1 MKPCTGC
8 GLTPGRAQLA
18 DPTPPI
24 AQQPEPP
31 KLTPSPLSPS
41 GYSNHAIHLVRTA
54 QSINLALSQMADSK
68 ASILMGATFV
78 VFTITVGQ
86 AKNGHL
92 PAAMLVLAAFAFA
105 SAMCAVMA
113 VLPSIGLPSPASQI
127 NARPN
132 KLFFGT
138 FTAMDEDEWTES
150 VLADL
155 RADETVFRT
164 MLHDMYQNGQ
174 VLQHKKYRYLGYAY
188 RLFMAGLT
196 LTVVVFIAE
205 NMIARA

>member
-1 MKPCTGC
+1 MKPCG
-8 GLTPGRAQLA
+8 GHGASPGRAKLA
-18 DPTPPI
+18 DPTSS
-24 AQQPEPP
+24 PELP
-31 KLTPSPLSPS
+31 KPTPSPLSVS

-54 QSINLALSQMADSK
+54 QGINLTLSQMADSK

-78 VFTITVGQ
+78 VFTITMGQ

-92 PAAMLVLAAFAFA
+92 PASLLVLAAFAFA
-105 SAMCAVMA
+105 SAMCAVTA
-113 VLPSIGLPSPASQI
+113 VLPSVGGKRPSATPQ
-127 NARPN
+127 RPN

-174 VLQHKKYRYLGYAY
+174 VLQHKKYRFLGYAY

-196 LTVVVFIAE
+196 LTVIVFVGEYVIAQG
-205 NMIARA
+205 

>member
-1 MKPCTGC
+1 M
-8 GLTPGRAQLA
+8 A
-18 DPTPPI
+18 DQTPP
-24 AQQPEPP
+24 AQPP
-31 KLTPSPLSPS
+31 KAAPSALSPS

-68 ASILMGATFV
+68 ASLLMGATFV
-78 VFTITVGQ
+78 VFTITMGQ

-92 PAAMLVLAAFAFA
+92 PASLLVLAAFAFA
-105 SAMCAVMA
+105 SALCAVMA
-113 VLPSIGLPSPASQI
+113 VLPSIGRPSAASTI

-155 RADETVFRT
+155 RADETVFRA

-188 RLFMAGLT
+188 RLFMAGLVA
-196 LTVVVFIAE
+196 TVVMFVAE
-205 NMIARA
+205 YLMARGLS

>member
-1 MKPCTGC
+1 MTLHAGC
-8 GLTPGRAQLA
+8 GMTPGRAQLA
-18 DPTPPI
+18 DPTP
-24 AQQPEPP
+24 QGEQPSEPP
-31 KLTPSPLSPS
+31 KPTPSPLSPS

-54 QSINLALSQMADSK
+54 QGINLTLSQMADSK

-78 VFTITVGQ
+78 VFTITLGQ
-86 AKNGHL
+86 ARNGHL
-92 PAAMLVLAAFAFA
+92 PASLLVLAAFAFA
-105 SAMCAVMA
+105 SAMCAVTA
-113 VLPSIGLPSPASQI
+113 VLPSIGGSRSSSAAP
-127 NARPN
+127 RPN

-164 MLHDMYQNGQ
+164 MLRDMYQNGQ
-174 VLQHKKYRYLGYAY
+174 VLQYKKYRWLGHAY

-196 LTVVVFIAE
+196 LTVIVFAAE
-205 NMIARA
+205 NLVAQS